1 MKGCFGGIIFQDN
14 YFSKFRICAMDLSVG
29 RIWPAV
35 DGALGRDGKGEA
47 ARPEYLEYNRETGT
61 TNFLI

>member
-1 MKGCFGGIIFQDN
+1 MI
-14 YFSKFRICAMDLSVG
+14 LSVG

-47 ARPEYLEYNRETGT
+47 ARPECLEHNPETDT

>member
-1 MKGCFGGIIFQDN
+1 MKTCFGGLIFPGQFLFKIQN
-14 YFSKFRICAMDLSVG
+14 LRYGYFCWPV
-29 RIWPAV
+29 WPAV

-47 ARPEYLEYNRETGT
+47 ARPECLEHNPETGT